1 MELSGKDVHLIVLIL
16 FLSQSI
22 VLFIFKKAEIIR
34 KLVCKYLLF
43 SIILYGIALAFLM
56 YDSNIKNWT
65 PKLLSA
71 LLRVGGNGSVFGCV
85 RVFVCVR
92 VRVLCA
98 YVGNGYRKNL
108 LSNMIVF

>member
-43 SIILYGIALAFLM
+43 SIILYGIALAFVM

-85 RVFVCVR
+85 RVCACACAVCI
-92 VRVLCA
+92 C
-98 YVGNGYRKNL
+98 G
-108 LSNMIVF
+108 